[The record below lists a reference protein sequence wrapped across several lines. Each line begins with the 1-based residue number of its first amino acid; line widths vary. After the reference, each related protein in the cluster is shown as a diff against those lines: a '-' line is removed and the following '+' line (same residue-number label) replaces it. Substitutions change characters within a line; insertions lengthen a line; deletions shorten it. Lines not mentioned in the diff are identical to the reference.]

1 MKNPKSPL
9 TLPSIILAAAAAL
22 FSATGSVQAQDQTFS
37 VGEKVLLEASGHW
50 VPCTVVDLG
59 SAESVMRV
67 ECEAYPKLSRAA
79 GRYIVH
85 DRSTSGIRRVGA
97 TASDSK
103 ASDKSAP
110 SSSNSGSNSS
120 NAASTATQD
129 SGGSLKVGE
138 YACYGTGGGS
148 VKVDG
153 GGFYTG
159 GRSQILHNL
168 GFKVLPGGR
177 YTNLDGDEAGTYTIS
192 GGNVTFKGGHLGGQ
206 KGRDLKGNTF
216 TIAEKAVCEPF

>member
-1 MKNPKSPL
+1 
-9 TLPSIILAAAAAL
+9 
-22 FSATGSVQAQDQTFS
+22 
-37 VGEKVLLEASGHW
+37 
-50 VPCTVVDLG
+50 
-59 SAESVMRV
+59 MRV

-103 ASDKSAP
+103 ASDKGAP
-110 SSSNSGSNSS
+110 SSSNTGSS
-120 NAASTATQD
+120 NAAGAATQN

-159 GRSQILHNL
+159 GRSQILAGL

-177 YTNLDGDEAGTYTIS
+177 YTDLDGNEAGTYTIS
-192 GGNVTFKGGHLGGQ
+192 GGNVTFTGGHLGGQ
-206 KGRDLKGNTF
+206 KGRNLKGNTF
-216 TIAEKAVCEPF
+216 TIAEKAVCEPY